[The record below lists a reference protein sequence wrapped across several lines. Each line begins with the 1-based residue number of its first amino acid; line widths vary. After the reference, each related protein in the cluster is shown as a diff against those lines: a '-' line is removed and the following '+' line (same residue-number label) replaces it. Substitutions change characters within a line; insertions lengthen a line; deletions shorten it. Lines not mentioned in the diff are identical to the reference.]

1 MSTPTLTESAFVALL
16 RDALAPARVSWG
28 WAPFES
34 STEPAALPLVT
45 VQRLVYSTAAYE
57 SMCSDPYLG
66 DTTLTVHAWAL
77 GYAQAR
83 TLSSAARAALSDA
96 VGWRLQSESDLFE
109 PTFRAWRVEGV
120 WFAAGIA
127 PE

>member
-1 MSTPTLTESAFVALL
+1 MAALTEKAFVALL
-16 RDALAPARVSWG
+16 QAALAPARVSWG

-34 STEPAALPLVT
+34 STEPPSLPLVT
-45 VQRLVYSTAAYE
+45 VQRLTYSTASYE
-57 SMCSDPYLG
+57 DMCQRAPYLG

-77 GYAQAR
+77 GYEDAR
-83 TLSSAARAALSDA
+83 TLATAARDALADA
-96 VGWRLQSESDLFE
+96 TGWRLQSESDLYE

-120 WFAAGIA
+120 WFTAGVA